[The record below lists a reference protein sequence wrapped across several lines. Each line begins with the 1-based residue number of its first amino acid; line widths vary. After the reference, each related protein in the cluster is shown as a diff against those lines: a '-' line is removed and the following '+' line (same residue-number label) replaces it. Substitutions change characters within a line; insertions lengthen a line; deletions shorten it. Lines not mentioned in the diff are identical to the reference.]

1 MRPSA
6 EINEIAVAIERDF
19 LLGRN
24 VFDDVQFEF
33 AGRGTLI
40 ESCKPAFFSERER
53 FIPRNLEPFE
63 WMVGFD
69 LFFHFRLDLLEIL
82 RRNSMRKINIV
93 IKTVLYWRSCGEL
106 RFRPEFQDRRC
117 KYVRRGVPQTLNV
130 GHLLPLL

>member
-1 MRPSA
+1 MRARA
-6 EINEIAVAIERDF
+6 EINEIAVAIERNLFVRRD
-19 LLGRN
+19 

-82 RRNSMRKINIV
+82 RRNPMRKIDIV
-93 IKTVLYWRSCGEL
+93 IKTILNRRTGSEL
-106 RFRPEFQDRRC
+106 RFRPNF
-117 KYVRRGVPQTLNV
+117 
-130 GHLLPLL
+130 